1 MANTYLEKTNPV
13 AGSRQK
19 GTISF
24 WVKRGKLGSSEFLY
38 VEELNSTDNGVVY
51 FSGGNTF
58 NFINYNGGS
67 PDAQLSTNRLF
78 RDTSAW
84 YHIVIAWDTT
94 QGTAADRI
102 KMYINGEQETS
113 FSTATYPSLN
123 ANLKFGIGSPG
134 GSNYDINIG
143 RRASGDYFTGS
154 ITHFHRVDN
163 QQLDASVFGET
174 DANGVW
180 KIKTSPTITYTG
192 SSSFNFFILK
202 NGNSVTDQSGEG
214 NNLTVGGGTL
224 TKTEDSPSNVF
235 ATLNP
240 LNANI
245 GATIPTLS
253 MGNNRTSNSIINK
266 MQTQYSTIAPST
278 GKFYCEVKATAGSVF
293 RIGISSYN
301 SNQAQGSSDTQ
312 NRPGQFSEGWGYDK
326 TGTVYKNESSVGSYT
341 AYNTGDIICIALD
354 MTNKKLY
361 FKRDANAWE
370 NSANP
375 ATGSNG
381 IDISSI
387 PSGTGMAFGAGLESG
402 SVGAAYADF
411 NFGNGYFGTT
421 AVSSAGTNASGIGIF
436 EYDVPTGYTALSTKG
451 LNL

>member
-1 MANTYLEKTNPV
+1 MSNTYLTKTYAQN
-13 AGSRQK
+13 AGNRKKFTVSAW
-19 GTISF
+19 F
-24 WVKRGKLGSSEFLY
+24 KRSKLGATQDLISAYRASDGLQTDVIRFGATDDLEFY
-38 VEELNSTDNGVVY
+38 AHSTLGNGP
-51 FSGGNTF
+51 F
-58 NFINYNGGS
+58 NY
-67 PDAQLSTNRLF
+67 QTNRLF

-84 YHIVIAWDTT
+84 YHVVVLVSTIDN
-94 QGTAADRI
+94 TASDRVRI
-102 KMYINGEQETS
+102 YVNGVRETS
-113 FSTATYPSLN
+113 FSVANNPSQN
-123 ANLKFGIGSPG
+123 DETVWGIGSG
-134 GSNYDINIG
+134 VVHTIGAVGTANYFDGS
-143 RRASGDYFTGS
+143 ASHIHYCDGYAY
-154 ITHFHRVDN
+154 N
-163 QQLDASVFGET
+163 ANNFGET
-174 DANGVW
+174 DTTTGEW
-180 KIKTSPTITYTG
+180 KAKTSPSVTYGTNG
-192 SSSFNFFILK
+192 FFILK
-202 NGNSVTDQSGEG
+202 DGNGITDQSGEG
-214 NNLTVGGGTL
+214 NDFTLSGGTL
-224 TKTEDSPSNVF
+224 TDLKDNPDNVF

-266 MQTQYSTIAPST
+266 MQTQYSTLAPET

-326 TGTVYKNESSVGSYT
+326 TGTVYKSESSVGSYT

-387 PSGTGMAFGAGLESG
+387 SSGTGMAFGAGLESG

-421 AVSSAGTNASGIGIF
+421 AVSSAGTNASEIGIF

-451 LNL
+451 LNE